1 MGILNL
7 FWPDLICAAL
17 AVVFLNAALTGRFYT
32 HGKGGG
38 RKLVA
43 STKSLT
49 ARLVFLI
56 VAALLVVWTVWDL
69 KRKSLHG

>member
-1 MGILNL
+1 MDIFNL
-7 FWPDLICAAL
+7 FWPDFICAAL

-32 HGKGGG
+32 HGKGG

-49 ARLVFLI
+49 ARLGFLI

-69 KRKSLHG
+69 KRKFLHG